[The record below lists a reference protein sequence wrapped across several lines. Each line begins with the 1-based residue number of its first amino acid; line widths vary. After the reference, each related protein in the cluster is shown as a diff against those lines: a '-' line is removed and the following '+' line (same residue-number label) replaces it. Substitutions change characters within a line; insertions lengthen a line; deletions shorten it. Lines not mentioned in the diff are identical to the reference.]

1 MKLDRTYYKISTST
15 KGPIIVKEFNAPHL
29 EYTVTYNPSLGARPL
44 SDLIINE
51 FEVIPFSISL
61 LVEAKVDLRLTSK
74 NNKHYAGTYSHKFV
88 HKGVVSI
95 ENGELDFHVEPIDY
109 DAYTA
114 KNFKFTNLTTE
125 TEDGPILDYL
135 QHALKHVVRTK
146 DLIDFLSKHTSFEM
160 IDE

>member
-1 MKLDRTYYKISTST
+1 MKLDRTYYKISTSN
-15 KGPIIVKEFNAPHL
+15 KAPMIVKEFNAPHL
-29 EYTVTYNPSLGARPL
+29 EYTVRYNPTLGARPL

-61 LVEAKVDLRLTSK
+61 FVEAKADFQMRRV
-74 NNKHYAGTYSHKFV
+74 NNKRYAGTYSHEFV

-95 ENGELDFHVEPIDY
+95 ENGELDFYVEPIDY
-109 DAYTA
+109 DTYAV
-114 KNFKFTNLTTE
+114 KNFKFANLTTE

-135 QHALKHVVRTK
+135 QNALKHVVRTK
-146 DLIDFLSKHTSFEM
+146 DLIDFLSKHSSFEM